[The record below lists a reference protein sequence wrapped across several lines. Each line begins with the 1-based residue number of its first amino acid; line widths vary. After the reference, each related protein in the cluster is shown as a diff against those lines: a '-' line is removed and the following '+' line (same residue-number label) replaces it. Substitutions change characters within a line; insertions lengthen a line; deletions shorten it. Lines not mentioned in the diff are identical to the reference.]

1 MAEKIPNKSSGF
13 LLTNSGIWCIILVR
27 MQTNVRIGTDLR
39 RHRLNCAKDRE
50 MKEKKL
56 FMASCPVC
64 GRGLFK
70 GAADSYVESGCP
82 KCKSF
87 LKIQFTASGF
97 EAHVTENI
105 SHSPAAEEKK

>member
-1 MAEKIPNKSSGF
+1 
-13 LLTNSGIWCIILVR
+13 
-27 MQTNVRIGTDLR
+27 
-39 RHRLNCAKDRE
+39 

-97 EAHVTENI
+97 EAHVAENI
-105 SHSPAAEEKK
+105 SHSPAAEEMK